1 MNETTTNRKEIER
14 RYWIYFEMSRTV
26 EIQLGSGNI
35 TVFGGTTM
43 VVGNHGMYDQ
53 SHLAGLSSPT

>member
-1 MNETTTNRKEIER
+1 MNETTTDRKEIER
-14 RYWIYFEMSRTV
+14 RYWIYFEKSRTV

-43 VVGNHGMYDQ
+43 VVGNHVMYDQ